1 MFAIDVDNVSRTFNH
16 NGTVVT
22 ALDGVD
28 LSVSVG
34 ECVALLG
41 KNGAGKTTLTKILAT
56 LLLPSSGSA
65 RIMGKDVAT
74 HPEHARAATSA
85 VFGGDRGFYPMLSG
99 RENLRYHAALA
110 GLAGTNARSRIAEA
124 VQAVGLE
131 LAQDRPVEQYS
142 KGMKQRLH
150 IAAGM
155 LKQAPVMLLDEPTV
169 GLDPV
174 EAQRLRESV
183 AASVQSGTT
192 VLLTSHNLHDVEA
205 LAHRVVLL
213 DDGVIR
219 MTGSVANFRALAGFT
234 AVVTA
239 TVPEASKSELAGIK
253 QPVDVTLVEH
263 GHVHIN
269 VKLPDWGTESVAIIS
284 QVHSIPGVL
293 EVAVRSATL
302 DESFAAFFAQKNEEA
317 S

>member
-1 MFAIDVDNVSRTFNH
+1 MFAIDVDNLSRTFNH

-22 ALDGVD
+22 ALTGVD

-56 LLLPSSGSA
+56 LLLPSSGTA
-65 RIMGKDVAT
+65 RIMGKDVTA
-74 HPEHARAATSA
+74 HPEHARAVASA

-110 GLAGTNARSRIAEA
+110 GLAGKNARSRITEA

-131 LAQDRPVEQYS
+131 LSQDRPVEQYS

-213 DDGVIR
+213 DDGAIR
-219 MTGSVANFRALAGFT
+219 MTGSVAEFRKLAGFT

-239 TVPEASKSELAGIK
+239 TVPEASKSELAGIP
-253 QPVDVTLVEH
+253 QPVATTPIEH
-263 GHVHIN
+263 GYYQLS
-269 VKLPDWGTESVAIIS
+269 VKLPDWGAESVAIIS
-284 QVHSIPGVL
+284 QVHAVPGVL
-293 EVAVRSATL
+293 DVVVRSATL
-302 DESFAAFFAQKNEEA
+302 DESFAAYFDQK